1 MIQLPLP
8 VIPSVPTDSRAI
20 KNTGAG
26 IQADL
31 LKAQPFNHKD

>member
-8 VIPSVPTDSRAI
+8 VIPVIPTDSRAI

-31 LKAQPFNHKD
+31 LKVK